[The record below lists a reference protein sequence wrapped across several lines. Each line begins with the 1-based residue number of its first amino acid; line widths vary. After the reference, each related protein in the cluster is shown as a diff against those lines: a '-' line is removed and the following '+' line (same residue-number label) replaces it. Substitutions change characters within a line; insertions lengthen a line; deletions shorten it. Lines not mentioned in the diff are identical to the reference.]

1 MLMFLF
7 LPFICI
13 LIYRIFTILLPPTRM
28 IDYTSEREKKNTKLS
43 RRASIFPPPFPLLV
57 SFLKPSSTM
66 LMQAGQINY
75 ALLNVKGINKNGPP
89 PSPSFTPRPK
99 WEYFSKPL
107 VLKARRNHPGKIQ
120 LKETYAQH
128 PDCK

>member
-28 IDYTSEREKKNTKLS
+28 IDYTSEREKKLLS
-43 RRASIFPPPFPLLV
+43 FLGELLFFLPPFPLLV

-75 ALLNVKGINKNGPP
+75 ALLNVKGINKNAPP
-89 PSPSFTPRPK
+89 PLLYPSPQMGIFFQAACFK
-99 WEYFSKPL
+99 SK
-107 VLKARRNHPGKIQ
+107 
-120 LKETYAQH
+120 KESSW
-128 PDCK
+128 

>member
-28 IDYTSEREKKNTKLS
+28 IDYTSERGKKNPKLS

-57 SFLKPSSTM
+57 CFLKPSSTM

-75 ALLNVKGINKNGPP
+75 ALLNVKGINKNASTPP
-89 PSPSFTPRPK
+89 FPLLCSCPK

-120 LKETYAQH
+120 LKKYVQH